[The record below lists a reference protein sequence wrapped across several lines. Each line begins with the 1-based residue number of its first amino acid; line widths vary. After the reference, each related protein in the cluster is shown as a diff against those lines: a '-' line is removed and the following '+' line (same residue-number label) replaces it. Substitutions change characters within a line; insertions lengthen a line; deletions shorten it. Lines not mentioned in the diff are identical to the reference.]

1 MPKINYIAEHEAFM
15 RYAASNRLR
24 PAERLLWEALF
35 SIFNSRASGD
45 AWPEVYVNVRS
56 WELEEYTGLSKN
68 SIIRARDSLCAKG
81 LICYR
86 PGEGQHLP
94 AGYRIHYISAYG
106 APEPVQN
113 ETVYNAPSQNE
124 TVAPFQNETVPF
136 QNGTVPVQN
145 ETVHREKIDS
155 NIYYKPSPNGVNRM
169 TDGNSDRNT
178 ESACAAGE
186 GTVREGFKDAFGR
199 YAYPEELRVILD
211 EGRSPELCVEA
222 MKRAA
227 EMGAR
232 YPAKC
237 AAGIMAKWDSRIR
250 TVEDLNRWEM
260 LTRLKE
266 SPNPDVAER
275 AGGSLRA
282 FFKQL
287 MGGRLRAETV

>member
-45 AWPEVYVNVRS
+45 AWPEGFVNVRS
-56 WELEEYTGLSKN
+56 WELEEYTGLKYDTLA
-68 SIIRARDSLCAKG
+68 RARKDLCERG
-81 LICYR
+81 LIVFR

-94 AGYRIHYISAYG
+94 AGYRLHYLSEYG
-106 APEPVQN
+106 APEHTQKSDVKEARPHFAEVGHTQKSEVPPQKSDIPTQN
-113 ETVYNAPSQNE
+113 AEVE
-124 TVAPFQNETVPF
+124 
-136 QNGTVPVQN
+136 
-145 ETVHREKIDS
+145 REYIVS
-155 NIYYKPSPNGVNRM
+155 NIYKPSPNGINRM
-169 TDGNSDRNT
+169 TDWNTDRNM

-199 YAYPEELRVILD
+199 DAYPEELRVILD